1 MTLFDEV
8 AFYTT
13 IDFSVGEID
22 FLIPYLDF
30 KLLEVENLLKDLTR
44 QKEGPYPLTSEQ
56 EFLLKYSSNQFEM
69 IKALRKKFDVE
80 GYAR

>member
-22 FLIPYLDF
+22 FLIPYVDF
-30 KLLEVENLLKDLTR
+30 RLSEVENLLKDLTM
-44 QKEGPYPLTSEQ
+44 QKEGPCPLTSEQ
-56 EFLLKYSSNQFEM
+56 EFLLKHSSNQFEM
-69 IKALRKKFDVE
+69 LKALRKKFDVE

>member
-13 IDFSVGEID
+13 IDFSVGEIE
-22 FLIPYLDF
+22 FLIPYVDF
-30 KLLEVENLLKDLTR
+30 RLSEVEGLLKDLTMK
-44 QKEGPYPLTSEQ
+44 KEGPYSLTSEE
-56 EFLLKYSSNQFEM
+56 EFLFEYSSNQSEM
-69 IKALRKKFDVE
+69 LKALRKKFDVE